1 MSIQSEYSRLVNKY
15 LDNNMSGSEKYIFED
30 QLTSD
35 PLLKAEFDHQ
45 NEIIGGLKEYRKN
58 QLKTQL
64 NNVSITPGLLG
75 IISQS
80 ASMKTLSIVAASIL
94 TGSGA
99 YYYFSSET
107 TVKVNSLSHVESKL
121 DFISSPMDLKGS
133 KEKLDYR
140 YTKNTN
146 AASWSIPEMKNEE
159 AAEKSEV
166 EPNIIDFHVPE
177 ISENI
182 SGDTD
187 PQPDQILEKA
197 VSRNAPFAD
206 VAKIEKIDIENI
218 TNNRY
223 KFHYKLDHNKLYL
236 YGKFEASPY
245 EIIEINS
252 SQSKKLFFYY
262 NGNYFRLN
270 QDVKEIS
277 PLLSI
282 QDSEVIRELNII
294 KSKS

>member
-35 PLLKAEFDHQ
+35 PLLKAEFEHQ

-58 QLKTQL
+58 QIKTQL
-64 NNVSITPGLLG
+64 NNVSISPGLLG

-80 ASMKTLSIVAASIL
+80 ASMKALSFVAASIL
-94 TGSGA
+94 TGTGV
-99 YYYFSSET
+99 YYFSSET
-107 TVKVNSLSHVESKL
+107 TVKMTSLSRVESKL
-121 DFISSPMDLKGS
+121 NYISSPLDLKGS
-133 KEKLDYR
+133 KAKLDYR
-140 YTKNTN
+140 YTKKFNST
-146 AASWSIPEMKNEE
+146 SWSILEVEKEE
-159 AAEKSEV
+159 GGDKLEV
-166 EPNIIDFHVPE
+166 EPSVIDFNVPE
-177 ISENI
+177 INENI
-182 SGDTD
+182 SNDIH

-197 VSRNAPFAD
+197 VSRNAPFSD

-218 TNNRY
+218 STNRY

-252 SQSKKLFFYY
+252 SQTKKLFFYY

-282 QDSEVIRELNII
+282 QDAEVIRELNIL
-294 KSKS
+294 KSKG

>member
-1 MSIQSEYSRLVNKY
+1 MSIHSEYSRLVNKY

-35 PLLKAEFDHQ
+35 PMLKAEFEHQ
-45 NEIIGGLKEYRKN
+45 HEIIGGLKEYRKA

-64 NNVSITPGLLG
+64 NNIAISPGLLG

-80 ASMKTLSIVAASIL
+80 ATMKTLSFVAASIL
-94 TGSGA
+94 TGTGA
-99 YYYFSSET
+99 YYYFSSNN
-107 TVKVNSLSHVESKL
+107 VKLNSIAHVESKL
-121 DFISSPMDLKGS
+121 DFISSPWELNGAKG
-133 KEKLDYR
+133 KLNYR
-140 YTKNTN
+140 YTKSTN
-146 AASWSIPEMKNEE
+146 PATWSTIET
-159 AAEKSEV
+159 EV
-166 EPNIIDFHVPE
+166 EERIDKLEVAPNAIDFHVPE
-177 ISENI
+177 INENL
-182 SGDTD
+182 SSDLD
-187 PQPDQILEKA
+187 PQPDQILEKV
-197 VSRNAPFAD
+197 VSQNAPFAD
-206 VAKIEKIDIENI
+206 VSKIEKVDIENV
-218 TNNRY
+218 TTNRY

-252 SQSKKLFFYY
+252 LQSKKLFFYY

-282 QDSEVIRELNII
+282 QDPKVIRELNII
-294 KSKS
+294 KSKG